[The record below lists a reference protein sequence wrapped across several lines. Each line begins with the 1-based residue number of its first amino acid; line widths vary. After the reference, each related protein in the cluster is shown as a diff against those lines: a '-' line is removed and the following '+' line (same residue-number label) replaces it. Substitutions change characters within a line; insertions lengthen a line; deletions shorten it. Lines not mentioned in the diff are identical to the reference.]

1 MAHAPRTFQVAGV
14 GGVPANAVAVT
25 GSLAVTGQTG
35 PGFVYLGPDP
45 VAQPT
50 SSTVNFPSADTRATG
65 VTVALGPGGTL
76 SATFGYAGS
85 THLVFDVTGY
95 FVPDGSGATF
105 VPLSPSRLL
114 DTRTGNGL
122 AGPFSAHAARTFQV
136 HGRGGVP
143 ATAVGITGNLAV
155 TGQSGPGFAFL
166 GPDPVAQ
173 PTSSTLNFP
182 SADTRATGVTVA
194 LGPGGTLS
202 ATFGYA
208 GTTHLIFDVTGYFYT
223 D

>member
-1 MAHAPRTFQVAGV
+1 M
-14 GGVPANAVAVT
+14 
-25 GSLAVTGQTG
+25 
-35 PGFVYLGPDP
+35 
-45 VAQPT
+45 
-50 SSTVNFPSADTRATG
+50 NFPAADTRATG

-114 DTRTGNGL
+114 DTRVGNGL
-122 AGPFSAHAARTFQV
+122 GGPFSAHAPRTFQV

-143 ATAVGITGNLAV
+143 ATAVGVTGNLAV

-173 PTSSTLNFP
+173 PDQLDPELPVRPTP
-182 SADTRATGVTVA
+182 
-194 LGPGGTLS
+194 GPPG
-202 ATFGYA
+202 
-208 GTTHLIFDVTGYFYT
+208 
-223 D
+223 